1 MSISKLVALM
11 LLVGMATAGMA
22 QQQYSLDHFVGLKA
36 EGTIPADLRKN
47 LAEIYSEDK
56 QRVRDYNDGKL
67 TNRDR
72 VLEVSYHISR
82 LMNNGRILYGDPIT
96 RMVERIADTL
106 LKDYPQLCS
115 ELRFYTVKS
124 PAVNA
129 FATGQGMIFV
139 TTGLVAQAENESQ
152 LAYIISHEVI
162 YRDALLQLTQLPISK
177 LVKILLKG
185 TFRIKSK
192 RLSLRS

>member
-96 RMVERIADTL
+96 RMVTL
-106 LKDYPQLCS
+106 C
-115 ELRFYTVKS
+115 
-124 PAVNA
+124 
-129 FATGQGMIFV
+129 
-139 TTGLVAQAENESQ
+139 
-152 LAYIISHEVI
+152 
-162 YRDALLQLTQLPISK
+162 
-177 LVKILLKG
+177 
-185 TFRIKSK
+185 
-192 RLSLRS
+192 